1 MDITGLPFNRLVGIE
16 RSTIEGAVLG
26 LPAGERYTNHLG
38 TVHASALL
46 ALAEATSG
54 ECLIAGLRDL
64 GLDVLPVV
72 RRVEAKFRKA
82 ANGAVH
88 SRLGEMGDSMREF
101 RETLSSRGRALVTIP
116 VDVFDASGTHALT
129 ASVEWFVVRNEG
141 RISPNAGTK

>member
-16 RSTIEGAVLG
+16 RSAIEGAALG

-54 ECLIAGLRDL
+54 DCLIAGLGDL

-72 RRVEAKFRKA
+72 RRVEAKFRKPA
-82 ANGAVH
+82 RGAVH
-88 SRLGEMGDSMREF
+88 SKLGDTGDSMREL
-101 RETLSSRGRALVTIP
+101 REALVAKGRALIPIP
-116 VDVFDASGTHALT
+116 VDVYDASGTHALS
-129 ASVEWFVVRNEG
+129 ASFEWFVARNEG